1 MNRMVFGRTIAMA
14 TLLLAVG
21 ARAAGVDSA
30 AGEQKRAAQKM
41 FEAGDG
47 LYESGRYDE
56 AAQAFRASYELVAS
70 PNSRLM
76 IARSLREL
84 QRYDEAYK
92 EFQGTIRD
100 AEASGGRYP
109 EALSAA
115 RAEADALNGQLAYLV
130 VDAAPDFVGAELRV
144 NGKTTAWV
152 AGEKIAVLASK
163 IEVELRGADGKVQHE
178 SLALKASETRHI
190 GPKAQAA
197 VPPPKEEPKTE
208 TILQPQAPSQP
219 HSNGLRT
226 GAYVAG
232 GVGLLGFASF
242 GVFGFLDHSTF
253 SNLKTKCS
261 GGGCSSDPSHDVDA
275 GRRYQLFAN
284 IGLGVGAVG
293 LATSVTL
300 FLVSGKNKSQEQPLA
315 LRLGPGAIA
324 LHGRF

>member
-14 TLLLAVG
+14 TLLFAVG

-30 AGEQKRAAQKM
+30 TAEQKRAAQKM

-76 IARSLREL
+76 VARALREL
-84 QRYDEAYK
+84 QRFDEAYK

-109 EALSAA
+109 EALNAA
-115 RAEADALNGQLAYLV
+115 RAEAEALNSQLAYVV
-130 VDAAPDFVGAELRV
+130 VDAAPEFAGAELRI
-144 NGKTTAWV
+144 NGKPTVWA
-152 AGEKIAVLASK
+152 AGEKLAVLASK
-163 IEVELRGADGKVQHE
+163 VEIELRGADGKVQRE
-178 SLALKASETRHI
+178 SLALKAAETRHI
-190 GPKAQAA
+190 GPQSQAPA
-197 VPPPKEEPKTE
+197 PPPKDEPKTE
-208 TILQPQAPSQP
+208 TILQPQAPP
-219 HSNGLRT
+219 AHSNGLRT

-253 SNLKTKCS
+253 SNLKTKC
-261 GGGCSSDPSHDVDA
+261 GGGSCSSDPSHDVDA

-300 FLVSGKNKSQEQPLA
+300 FLVSGKSKSQERPVA